1 MKLTVA
7 MKLYGGFAII
17 LGLLLG
23 VALIGA
29 TRLRQSAATAEQELF
44 RHSML
49 PMQYALKTSLSERDA
64 SFNEKRALLKGNL
77 FGDRADRIRQSRE
90 SMTQADNWAKK
101 YAAKQLSTGQRQT
114 WDFVQRAMQ
123 QVHADRARVLDLLQA
138 GQEDEAGQLSASVT
152 TQLDVLAFQMNQAVD
167 QQTID
172 GEQASANILDGAQ
185 TAQQTM
191 QQTMIVL
198 ALIATLLG
206 GALAF
211 WLARSIA
218 TGVNRMKIAAQ
229 GIAHGDLAQNVEVRS
244 HDEIGEMADSF
255 REIIAYLATAA
266 ETAEQI
272 AAGDLTVRVEPK
284 SDRDTLGNSFALM
297 VRTLHATMT
306 ETRTAVITLAE
317 AKDQFAL
324 QQVNS
329 GAAQQAT
336 AIEESS
342 AVSDRVAA
350 SAQQMATGAALAAER
365 ARATRRTRRRRARR
379 ASPRPS
385 RASIA
390 SSARWTPPVTRSA
403 SWAHAPR
410 RSATSWRRST
420 TSPRRRTSSR

>member
-17 LGLLLG
+17 LGLLLV

-77 FGDRADRIRQSRE
+77 LGDRADRIRQSRE

-101 YAAKQLSTGQRQT
+101 YAAEQLSTGQRQT

-191 QQTMIVL
+191 IVL

-218 TGVNRMKIAAQ
+218 TGVNRMKVAAQ

-255 REIIAYLATAA
+255 REMIAYLATAA

-284 SDRDTLGNSFALM
+284 SDRDIS
-297 VRTLHATMT
+297 
-306 ETRTAVITLAE
+306 
-317 AKDQFAL
+317 
-324 QQVNS
+324 
-329 GAAQQAT
+329 
-336 AIEESS
+336 
-342 AVSDRVAA
+342 
-350 SAQQMATGAALAAER
+350 
-365 ARATRRTRRRRARR
+365 ATR
-379 ASPRPS
+379 S
-385 RASIA
+385 R
-390 SSARWTPPVTRSA
+390 
-403 SWAHAPR
+403 
-410 RSATSWRRST
+410 
-420 TSPRRRTSSR
+420 